1 MGGSGGD
8 YSADVNYVRK
18 SSTSSGY
25 SSTSKDEIMKKSGP
39 DKSVLA
45 INFPGIEIYKDQDIV
60 IVIIDGTGSMG
71 EDAFII
77 RDKIVLL
84 EGQLRIQGYLRNP
97 LVMVCIV
104 GDANSDSY
112 PIQITKP
119 ERGDALIA
127 EIEKTYP
134 EGKGG
139 GQGMESY
146 ELMAY
151 YFVNHMKLDDT
162 AIRPYLFFLGD
173 EGIYPEVD
181 ASHIREFIGDNLKG
195 DLDSGEVF
203 KKLCRKFNVFRL
215 HREYNGGS
223 YSSGDDDRI
232 FKQWQKMIGSERVQ
246 RLDVPKAV
254 VDIILGV
261 IAIGSKSRT
270 RSQYLNDLRGK
281 GKDPNRVQDETRI
294 SEVDRVLIGIENAI
308 VPISDVP
315 KLPSA
320 GDSTKKRSS
329 GSKRLN

>member
-18 SSTSSGY
+18 SSTKGGY
-25 SSTSKDEIMKKSGP
+25 SSTSRDELMKKSGP
-39 DKSVLA
+39 DKSILPT
-45 INFPGIEIYKDQDIV
+45 NFPGIEIYKDQDIV

-104 GDANSDSY
+104 GDANSDTY

-134 EGKGG
+134 ERGGG

-151 YFVNHMKLDDT
+151 YFVEHMKLDDT
-162 AIRPYLFFLGD
+162 MARPYLIFLGD
-173 EGIYPEVD
+173 EGIYPEVY
-181 ASHIREFIGDNLKG
+181 ASHVREFIGDGIKD

-203 KKLCRKFNVFRL
+203 KKLCQKFNVFRL
-215 HREYNGGS
+215 HRKYDG

-232 FKQWQKMIGSERVQ
+232 FNQWQKMIGNERVQ

-254 VDIILGV
+254 VDIILGI

-281 GKDPNRVQDETRI
+281 GKDPNRVQDESRI
-294 SEVDRVLIGIENAI
+294 SEVDKVLIGIEHAV
-308 VPISDVP
+308 VPIADVP
-315 KLPSA
+315 KLPGA
-320 GDSTKKRSS
+320 GTDTKKRSS

>member
-8 YSADVNYVRK
+8 YSSDVNYVRK
-18 SSTSSGY
+18 SSTKGGY
-25 SSTSKDEIMKKSGP
+25 SSISRDELMKKSGP
-39 DKSVLA
+39 DQSVLPL
-45 INFPGIEIYKDQDIV
+45 NFPGIEIYKDQDIV

-104 GDANSDSY
+104 GDANSDTY

-151 YFVNHMKLDDT
+151 YFVEHMKLDDT
-162 AIRPYLFFLGD
+162 MARPYLFFLGD

-181 ASHIREFIGDNLKG
+181 ANHIREFIGDRIKD

-203 KKLCRKFNVFRL
+203 KNLCKKFNVFRL
-215 HREYNGGS
+215 HRKYDGGS
-223 YSSGDDDRI
+223 GEDANI
-232 FKQWQKMIGSERVQ
+232 FKQWQKMIGNERVQ

-254 VDIILGV
+254 VDIILGI

-281 GKDPNRVQDETRI
+281 GKDPNRVQDESRI
-294 SEVDRVLIGIENAI
+294 SEVDKVLIGIEHAL
-308 VPISDVP
+308 VPIADVP
-315 KLPSA
+315 KLP
-320 GDSTKKRSS
+320 GVGTDTKKRSS
-329 GSKRLN
+329 SSKRLN